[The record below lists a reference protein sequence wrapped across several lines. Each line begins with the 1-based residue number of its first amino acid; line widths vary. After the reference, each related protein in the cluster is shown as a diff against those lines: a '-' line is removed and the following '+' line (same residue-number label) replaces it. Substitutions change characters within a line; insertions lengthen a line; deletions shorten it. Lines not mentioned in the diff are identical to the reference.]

1 MVGDVH
7 SSLLLGRVL
16 RIRLGGKL
24 GRLMV
29 QILLSRQVVV
39 VETSIAWLMVKGL
52 VTLSGLDIV
61 ERLELEIGSEKVL
74 NWLLLL
80 LQLAR

>member
-1 MVGDVH
+1 MENSARVVLLRIMVGDVH

-39 VETSIAWLMVKGL
+39 VETSIA
-52 VTLSGLDIV
+52 
-61 ERLELEIGSEKVL
+61 
-74 NWLLLL
+74 
-80 LQLAR
+80 